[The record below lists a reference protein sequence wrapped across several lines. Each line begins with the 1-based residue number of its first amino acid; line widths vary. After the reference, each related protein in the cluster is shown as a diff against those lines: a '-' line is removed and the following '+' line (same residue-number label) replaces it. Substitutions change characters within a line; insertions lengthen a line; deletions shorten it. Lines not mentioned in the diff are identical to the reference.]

1 MNVTVALGSRANFG
15 SLRSAM
21 LALRRRGAE
30 VRPVLFATALD
41 ERYGDVRGSLKRDD
55 FTPFAELSCHLEGH
69 VTDMGKSAGHA
80 AVEWSTLLRRCPT
93 DAVLVVGDRHEV
105 LGAATAA
112 AYANVRLVHTMG
124 GEVSGSIDDKVRDA
138 ITALADVHCVATV
151 GAQRRILRL
160 VGASTAEKCDVIR
173 SDGYPVHV
181 TGCPRIDTAREVL
194 TLPDRAYADSLM
206 VSQHPV
212 TTLTDAENFASM
224 QAILQAV
231 ERVATDRQLSVE
243 LFWPN
248 GDSGTSGTHRA
259 IRAWLN
265 SDASERL
272 QVRTHRAMGPEDYCR
287 MMAAT
292 RCLIGNSSSG
302 LREGAWI
309 GTPVVNVGGRQ
320 RGREHGENVVDVD
333 PFACINGQGM
343 LRQFISRQCA
353 QGPYPSSSLYGD
365 GTAGERVAAVVM
377 GEAS

>member
-1 MNVTVALGSRANFG
+1 MNVTVALGSRANWG
-15 SLRSAM
+15 SLRHAC

-30 VRPVLFATALD
+30 VRPVLFASALD

-105 LGAATAA
+105 LGAAIAA

-124 GEVSGSIDDKVRDA
+124 GEVSGSIDDRVRDA
-138 ITALADVHCVATV
+138 ITALADVHCVATAEANSRV
-151 GAQRRILRL
+151 QSKLGRRLDS
-160 VGASTAEKCDVIR
+160 APR
-173 SDGYPVHV
+173 SVV
-181 TGCPRIDTAREVL
+181 TTGCPRIDTAREVL

-248 GDSGTSGTHRA
+248 GDAGTSGTHRA